1 MVKVIFRKTI
11 PLIVVED
18 MMFYCN
24 KEEGIV
30 MTLYNKAKNDHLL
43 PLKGLNEINLI
54 AYYFLSKFNV
64 CSKKDNNLCNSVAW
78 VCEALKV
85 AGCKVL
91 YSQDCTTITY
101 KDLKTLLKE
110 VNNG

>member
-1 MVKVIFRKTI
+1 MVKVVFRKTM
-11 PLIVVED
+11 PLIVVGD

-30 MTLYNKAKNDHLL
+30 MTPYNRANTDHLL

-64 CSKKDNNLCNSVAW
+64 CKKNSKLCSPVAW
-78 VCEALKV
+78 ACEALKV

-101 KDLKTLLKE
+101 KDLKILLEE